1 MGAFIGAEVSNG
13 EITMFDLFKELIWAI
28 VHDVDTKI
36 ILSIVMSCLAMGIS
50 IALLVAKAIGR

>member
-1 MGAFIGAEVSNG
+1 
-13 EITMFDLFKELIWAI
+13 MFDFFKELIWAI